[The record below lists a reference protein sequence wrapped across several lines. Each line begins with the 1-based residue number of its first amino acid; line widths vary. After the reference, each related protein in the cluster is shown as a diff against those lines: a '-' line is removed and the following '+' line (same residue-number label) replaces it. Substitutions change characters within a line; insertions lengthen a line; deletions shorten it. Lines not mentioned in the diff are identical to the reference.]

1 MIFEIALPG
10 HVIIG
15 VIGQRKPTGDRAK
28 PRGIRIRRRATTLNL
43 ASCFALFLGLAVVT
57 HGQAEDRLAGAYEV
71 NPNTAHKDVEEVLSN
86 LRSSNLLE
94 E

>member
-1 MIFEIALPG
+1 M
-10 HVIIG
+10 
-15 VIGQRKPTGDRAK
+15 
-28 PRGIRIRRRATTLNL
+28 NL
-43 ASCFALFLGLAVVT
+43 AVCFALFLALAVIT
-57 HGQAEDRLAGAYEV
+57 QAQAEDRLAGAYEV